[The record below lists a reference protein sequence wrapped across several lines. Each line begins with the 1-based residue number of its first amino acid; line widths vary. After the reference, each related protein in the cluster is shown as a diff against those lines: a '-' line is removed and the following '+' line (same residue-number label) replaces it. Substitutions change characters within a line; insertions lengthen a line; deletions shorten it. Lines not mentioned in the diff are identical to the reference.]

1 MGAKRKNNGIG
12 PGKVVKNI
20 CDVPMTKADRARLAK
35 ACDKFDATEGWV
47 AEQALHSWLNWK
59 GIR

>member
-1 MGAKRKNNGIG
+1 MSRKRKNSGVD

-20 CDVPMTKADRARLAK
+20 CHVPMSKADRARLAK
-35 ACDKFDATEGWV
+35 ACEKYDATEGWV
-47 AEQALHSWLNWK
+47 AEQALHAWLNWK